1 MNEQK
6 IKEALN
12 NLFRRLSTAEDWYDE
27 IELSILSSEI
37 FGTIGTLICCR
48 IELEEMLVYD
58 MGFNSPVRQKKKKPK
73 GELDVKDLVDSPKFI
88 KFVIKTGYDLLVGE
102 SSIWVIRYNSFDR
115 APTAFIGISI
125 DPEKDKELIKSL
137 VKFREP
143 SNNKNRIS
151 ILSFDKKRGLYTGF
165 KEITLMDINIKDT
178 YNDDL
183 PNQELFEKLR
193 NTMCGGLFLF
203 HGEPGTGKTTY
214 LRYVLQESIEEDYN
228 LIVVPNWATELIGKP
243 EFHQYCMDQPEGTVF
258 IIEESEEIIRSRENG
273 NTSPAISS
281 LLNFCDGLI
290 GHINNVKFICTFN
303 TSEENID
310 EALRRKGRL
319 QLIYEFR
326 KLSLEKTRK
335 FIPEATEPMP
345 LSEIFGET
353 IRPQAEKKKKI
364 GFLV

>member
-1 MNEQK
+1 
-6 IKEALN
+6 
-12 NLFRRLSTAEDWYDE
+12 
-27 IELSILSSEI
+27 
-37 FGTIGTLICCR
+37 
-48 IELEEMLVYD
+48 
-58 MGFNSPVRQKKKKPK
+58 
-73 GELDVKDLVDSPKFI
+73 
-88 KFVIKTGYDLLVGE
+88 
-102 SSIWVIRYNSFDR
+102 
-115 APTAFIGISI
+115 
-125 DPEKDKELIKSL
+125 
-137 VKFREP
+137 
-143 SNNKNRIS
+143 
-151 ILSFDKKRGLYTGF
+151 
-165 KEITLMDINIKDT
+165 MDINIKDT

-214 LRYVLQESIEEDYN
+214 LRYILQESIEEDYN
-228 LIVVPNWATELIGKP
+228 LIIVPNWATELIGKP

-273 NTSPAISS
+273 NTSSAISS

-290 GHINNVKFICTFN
+290 GQINNVK
-303 TSEENID
+303 
-310 EALRRKGRL
+310 L